1 MKRTTCRF
9 CRQFLVHQ
17 GRQDLKSLS
26 RTGAV
31 KDDSKIYPF
40 SNPNS
45 ASAIRQDVEESMRLR
60 SDYKIPN
67 PKPWTQDGMVCT
79 TG

>member
-17 GRQDLKSLS
+17 GKQDLKSLS

-31 KDDSKIYPF
+31 NDVSKIYPF

-45 ASAIRQDVEESMRLR
+45 ASAIRQGVEESMRLR
-60 SDYKIPN
+60 SDYKTSTPN
-67 PKPWTQDGMVCT
+67 PKPKMVWCV
-79 TG
+79 G